1 MSNQNKNKTPSDI
14 SRNNS
19 LGTESSALATVTLA
33 EITPWARSLQ
43 RWRQSRLQ
51 KSLPVHGF
59 AIPNENSS
67 FKHRAALGFC
77 I

>member
-33 EITPWARSLQ
+33 EITPWARVRDSERELILQ
-43 RWRQSRLQ
+43 AQSGSRLLHL
-51 KSLPVHGF
+51 S
-59 AIPNENSS
+59 NWSS
-67 FKHRAALGFC
+67 ASRREFSK
-77 I
+77 